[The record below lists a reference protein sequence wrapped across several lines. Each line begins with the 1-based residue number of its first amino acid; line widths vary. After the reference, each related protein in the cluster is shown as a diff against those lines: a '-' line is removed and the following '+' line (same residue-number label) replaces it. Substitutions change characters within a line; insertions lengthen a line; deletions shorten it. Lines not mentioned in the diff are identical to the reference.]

1 MKRGLYAW
9 AGASATASA
18 AACAKRLD
26 EPMTNESNVYFGF
39 SPPEGVRAGGVT
51 EDEPVSAATA
61 ASLGSRWV
69 LTASRTGRS
78 SPVSSRTAAWTSP
91 KKWASIQFRV
101 KSFGTVRT
109 TASSETSPPSTWSN
123 QVRKVVSLS
132 ASFSR
137 SATSFQRSSA
147 VSSRWRST
155 RRFPLSCSTKRAAS
169 IAASNRPHNGCF
181 CGYFGGLV
189 SVDLQVKGVHP
200 HRYPQVGKPGRS
212 CASKPAL
219 AVPSRV
225 SSQLWKPK
233 PKRPRLYS
241 LASCGTPFPLISLS
255 DFEAHLSAQR
265 ASAKAPTR
273 LPRADGNARRPGDPQ
288 APSRTRSQAPIGLTA
303 PARVE
308 RRHRLS
314 RSRDFE
320 AVYRHGRSFASRYV
334 VLYWFPREDAG
345 GDPRLGLAVPKSL
358 GSAVTRNR
366 LKRQLREAWR
376 ARLDDVPPGRDY
388 VLLARA
394 GLPDA
399 ADSRGLDWLGERID
413 EVLRRAT

>member
-1 MKRGLYAW
+1 MKSGLYAW

-26 EPMTNESNVYFGF
+26 EPITNESNVYFGF
-39 SPPEGVRAGGVT
+39 SPPEGVRAGGVIGD
-51 EDEPVSAATA
+51 DEPVSAAAT
-61 ASLGSRWV
+61 ASLGSRSV

-91 KKWASIQFRV
+91 KKWASIQ
-101 KSFGTVRT
+101 
-109 TASSETSPPSTWSN
+109 
-123 QVRKVVSLS
+123 VRKVVSLS
-132 ASFSR
+132 ASLSR

-189 SVDLQVKGVHP
+189 SAHLQGKEVHP
-200 HRYPQVGKPGRS
+200 HRYPQLGKPGRS

-219 AVPSRV
+219 AVPSGV
-225 SSQLWKPK
+225 CSQLWKPNL
-233 PKRPRLYS
+233 KRPRLYS
-241 LASCGTPFPLISLS
+241 LASCGTPSPLISLS

-273 LPRADGNARRPGDPQ
+273 LPSADGNARRPGDPQ
-288 APSRTRSQAPIGLTA
+288 ASPRTRSQAPVGLTA

-334 VLYWFPREDAG
+334 VLYWFPRERAD

-388 VLLARA
+388 VILARA
-394 GLPDA
+394 GLPEA
-399 ADSRGLDWLGERID
+399 ADSRGLDWLVERID